1 MPFGLRNAAQT
12 FQRLIDNIL
21 GDLPYIFVYLND
33 IIIFSRDQQEHAEH
47 LEELFHRLQENSLVI
62 NPAKCEFFRSSMEFL
77 GHHVDSQG
85 MQPLPSHVQAIKEF
99 PAPTDI
105 KALQRFLGM
114 VNFYRRF
121 VPRAA
126 HVLKPL
132 TDALV
137 GSPKHL
143 EWTTELQAAFE
154 TAKAATAAAV
164 KLVHPA
170 PDATVSLAVDASGTH
185 IGGVLQQLVSSHWQ
199 PLSFFSQKLLAAE
212 QKYSAFDRELL
223 AAYSAIRH
231 FRFSLEGRPFQ
242 LHTDHKPLV
251 TALHRISP
259 PWTARQRH
267 LAYIAEFTADLR
279 HVPGISNAVADA
291 LSRPDPV
298 PPPPPPQWVQSV
310 AQAEQPAPSATALAT
325 AQATCPDVAAMQQ
338 STNLTIATQ
347 IVDGVQ
353 LLGDVSTGTFWP
365 LVPCSLRQW
374 FSAACTSSPT
384 RGGVPHAG

>member
-1 MPFGLRNAAQT
+1 
-12 FQRLIDNIL
+12 
-21 GDLPYIFVYLND
+21 
-33 IIIFSRDQQEHAEH
+33 
-47 LEELFHRLQENSLVI
+47 
-62 NPAKCEFFRSSMEFL
+62 
-77 GHHVDSQG
+77 
-85 MQPLPSHVQAIKEF
+85 
-99 PAPTDI
+99 
-105 KALQRFLGM
+105 M
-114 VNFYRRF
+114 VNFYCHF

-143 EWTTELQAAFE
+143 EWTTELQATFK

-185 IGGVLQQLVSSHWQ
+185 IGSVLQQLVGGHWQ
-199 PLSFFSQKLLAAE
+199 PLSFFSQKLFAAE

-242 LHTDHKPLV
+242 LHTNHKPLV

-259 PWTARQRH
+259 PWTARQQRH
-267 LAYIAEFTADLR
+267 LAYIAEFTAGLR

-298 PPPPPPQWVQSV
+298 YIPM
-310 AQAEQPAPSATALAT
+310 T
-325 AQATCPDVAAMQQ
+325 
-338 STNLTIATQ
+338 
-347 IVDGVQ
+347 
-353 LLGDVSTGTFWP
+353 VS
-365 LVPCSLRQW
+365 
-374 FSAACTSSPT
+374 
-384 RGGVPHAG
+384 